1 MNLEILGWIAIA
13 AIILTLLFYSIF
25 IIIIVEVL
33 ENGEK

>member
-13 AIILTLLFYSIF
+13 AIILLLLFYSIF